1 MKPRIAVLMGGHSL
15 EREVSLKT
23 GHRVKEA
30 LGEKGY
36 PAVSIDVDEH
46 LVKTLK
52 KHETDLAFI
61 ALHGKY
67 GEDGTVQEL
76 LEILDIPY
84 TGPGVLSSILGMNKE
99 LSKELF
105 LREGIPTPKFYALSS
120 GAFKEM
126 GASAVL
132 EDVVVKIGLPIVVKP
147 SGQGSALGIKFVH
160 KMEELPHA
168 LIGALSYD
176 ETVLLEEYVVGTE
189 IAVSVIG
196 NSEPRTLPIVEIV
209 PKKGFFDFESMYT
222 PGMTDYFIPARLSP
236 SAYQRAEE
244 VAGQVYRLFKCQG
257 VSRVDII
264 VRDDIPYV
272 LELNTIPGM
281 TETSLLPMAAKEA
294 GIEFPDLVESMVRWA
309 LEKKA
314 EGSYT

>member
-15 EREVSLKT
+15 EREVSLRT
-23 GHRVKEA
+23 GHRVQEA
-30 LGEKGY
+30 LEQKGY
-36 PAVSIDVDEH
+36 PVVSIDVDEH

-52 KHETDLAFI
+52 RHQADLAFI

-99 LSKELF
+99 LSKEIF
-105 LREGIPTPKFYALSS
+105 VKEGVPTPKFYALSS

-126 GASAVL
+126 GASAAL
-132 EDVVVKIGLPIVVKP
+132 EDVVAKIGLPLVVKP
-147 SGQGSALGIKFVH
+147 SSQGSALGIKFVH
-160 KMEELPHA
+160 SMDELPHA

-176 ETVLLEEYVVGTE
+176 ETVLLEEYVAGTE

-196 NSEPRTLPIVEIV
+196 NTEHRILPIVEIV

-222 PGMTDYFIPARLSP
+222 PGMTEYFIPARLSK
-236 SAYQRAEE
+236 SIYQRSQEI
-244 VAGQVYRLFKCQG
+244 AGQVYQLFSCQG
-257 VSRVDII
+257 VSRVDMI
-264 VRDDIPYV
+264 VGDETPYV

-294 GIEFPDLVESMVRWA
+294 GIEFPDLVENMVKWA

-314 EGSYT
+314 GAA

>member
-1 MKPRIAVLMGGHSL
+1 MKSKIAVLMGGHSL
-15 EREVSLKT
+15 EREVSLRT
-23 GHRVKEA
+23 GHRVQEA
-30 LGEKGY
+30 LELKGY
-36 PAVSIDVDEH
+36 PVVTIDVDEH

-52 KHETDLAFI
+52 RHQTDLAFI

-76 LEILDIPY
+76 LEILDVPY

-99 LSKELF
+99 LSKEIF
-105 LREGIPTPKFYALSS
+105 LRDGIPTPKFYALSS

-126 GASAVL
+126 GASAAL
-132 EDVVVKIGLPIVVKP
+132 EDVVAKIGLPLVVKP

-160 KMEELPHA
+160 AVDELPHA

-176 ETVLLEEYVVGTE
+176 ETVLLEEYITGTE

-196 NSEPRTLPIVEIV
+196 NSDPRILPIVEIV

-222 PGMTDYFIPARLSP
+222 PGMTEYFIPARLSE
-236 SAYQRAEE
+236 SAYKHAEE
-244 VAGQVYRLFKCQG
+244 AAGRVYKLFGCQG
-257 VSRVDII
+257 VSRVDMI
-264 VRDDIPYV
+264 VRDETPYV

-294 GIEFPDLVESMVRWA
+294 GMEFPDLVESMVKWA
-309 LEKKA
+309 LEKRAKV
-314 EGSYT
+314 GK

>member
-1 MKPRIAVLMGGHSL
+1 MKPKVAVLMGGHSL
-15 EREVSLKT
+15 EREVSLRT
-23 GHRVKEA
+23 GHRVQEA
-30 LGEKGY
+30 LESKGY
-36 PAVSIDVDEH
+36 PVVTIDVDEH

-52 KHETDLAFI
+52 RHQTDLAFI

-99 LSKELF
+99 LSKEIF

-126 GASAVL
+126 GASAAL
-132 EDVVVKIGLPIVVKP
+132 EDVVAKIGLPLVVKP

-160 KMEELPHA
+160 ALDELPHA

-176 ETVLLEEYVVGTE
+176 ETVLLEEYIAGTE
-189 IAVSVIG
+189 VAVSVIG
-196 NSEPRTLPIVEIV
+196 NSDPQILPIVEIV

-222 PGMTDYFIPARLSP
+222 PGMTEYFIPARISA
-236 SAYQRAEE
+236 SAYKHAEDA
-244 VAGQVYRLFKCQG
+244 AGRVYRLFGCQG
-257 VSRVDII
+257 VSRVDMV
-264 VRDDIPYV
+264 VRDETPYV

-294 GIEFPDLVESMVRWA
+294 GMEFPDLVEGMVKWA
-309 LEKKA
+309 LEKRARVGK
-314 EGSYT
+314 